1 MSIGLL
7 LLIVSVAFSQCVPS
21 TGMEDILRGK
31 EHHVCFTL
39 NGSERSV
46 FHPKVDEYGRYTY
59 SNRILSPTPIHSVV
73 YERVRTNTTSPVY
86 VQLSV
91 SSYDASGEKIV
102 TANSVPKLYTGLSHS
117 NHFFTYLTAVINVEK
132 GVVKSISWDDGCLTC
147 FASGCGQNSV
157 ITTEGRLHLISES
170 DTRYKAY
177 RGDNCFQ
184 VSTDCAEGKKNCDLT
199 IFLVWEGSDKKGRVF
214 HSSNLRLSRFQ
225 SGSLES
231 AINAL

>member
-1 MSIGLL
+1 MLAGFL

-59 SNRILSPTPIHSVV
+59 SNRILSPTPFHSVV
-73 YERVRTNTTSPVY
+73 YERVRTNATSPVY

-170 DTRYKAY
+170 DTRYRAY
-177 RGDNCFQ
+177 RGNNCFQ

>member
-1 MSIGLL
+1 MFTGLL
-7 LLIVSVAFSQCVPS
+7 LLILSVAYTQCIPS

-31 EHHVCFTL
+31 EHHVCITL

-59 SNRILSPTPIHSVV
+59 SHCILSLPINHDVV
-73 YERVRTNTTSPVY
+73 YEKVITNTTSPVF
-86 VQLSV
+86 VQISV
-91 SSYDASGEKIV
+91 SSYDKSGENIV

-117 NHFFTYLTAVINVEK
+117 NHFFTYMTAVINVEK

-157 ITTEGRLHLISES
+157 ITTDGKPQLISES

-177 RGDNCFQ
+177 RGNNCFQ
-184 VSTDCAEGKKNCDLT
+184 VSSDCTKDKNCDLT

-214 HSSNLRLSRFQ
+214 QSSNLRLSRFQ